1 MKARCNKPVKGAMKD
16 IHFVERFSFCSTEGD
31 KGCQA
36 YKVDIRY
43 LIRNKNSFES
53 RDECFSKCRGFGSE
67 EIKQCNSTESVV
79 IKYN

>member
-1 MKARCNKPVKGAMKD
+1 MKGGCYNPVKGAMKD

-31 KGCQA
+31 KAGCQA

-53 RDECFSKCRGFGSE
+53 KDECRSKCRGFSKE
-67 EIKQCNSTESVV
+67 EIKPCNSNSNST
-79 IKYN
+79 Y